1 MATISVVIPVRND
14 APMLRVCLAALAAQ
28 TRPAD
33 EIIVV
38 DNESTDDT
46 AEVATAAKARLITET
61 VTGIFPAAAAGYDA
75 ANGDIIARLDAD
87 SVPPPDWLERIE
99 AALANTDGLTAITG
113 PGDFYGS
120 TRFIHWLG
128 RTVYIGGYFAAI
140 GALFGHTPLFGSN
153 FAMPA
158 RLWKRVRGFV
168 NRSLPHI
175 HDDLDLSYHLEP
187 DMSVIYDPTLR
198 VGVSARPFESFRAL
212 WRRLSWVGPT
222 FAKDFR
228 EQRPIARL
236 RARRAWA
243 REHAADLPSR
253 TVN

>member
-46 AEVATAAKARLITET
+46 AEVAAAGNARLITEP
-61 VTGIFPAAAAGYDA
+61 VTGIFPAAAAGFDA
-75 ANGDIIARLDAD
+75 AKGEIIARLDAD

-99 AALANTDGLTAITG
+99 AALADTDGLTAITG

-120 TRFIHWLG
+120 NRLVHWLG
-128 RTVYIGGYFAAI
+128 RTVYIGGMFVFV
-140 GALFGHTPLFGSN
+140 GAMLGHPPLFGSN
-153 FAMPA
+153 FAMPSLVW
-158 RLWKRVRGFV
+158 RRVRGSV

-187 DMSVIYDPTLR
+187 DMSVIYDPELR
-198 VGVSARPFESFRAL
+198 VGVSARPFASFSAL
-212 WRRLSWVGPT
+212 GRRLSWVPT
-222 FAKDFR
+222 TLSKDFR
-228 EQRPIARL
+228 EQPPVARF

-243 REHAADLPSR
+243 REHAPERARR
-253 TVN
+253 TVT